1 MLKMFKSK
9 CPSNLSVNDDKTK
22 VLKDLKS
29 YPGEGLSEV
38 LADSCYGKLLGKTYF
53 SHPKFCSSST
63 SPTDIKN
70 RVLRKS
76 ITLIIN
82 KYIQDKYIHDE
93 NNYETILKIINHIII
108 KYKTNEDK
116 TPEDRTDEDRTDED
130 RTDEDKTY
138 ENNLETR
145 LETLKNVITS
155 QCLNNYDVIK
165 NEVLTN
171 KRKEINLKIEKL
183 NYDESK
189 TTNTEKNLTQVP
201 ITEDNLTQEQVRN
214 NINLIK
220 YINSI
225 DKKIE
230 NGIDI
235 ESKDKTDNIKNIDL
249 KSYKLEDLL
258 KELETYDEDKDN
270 FLKIEIILKINTT
283 YYNFIYY
290 NILNLLY
297 LNKIYKLN
305 NYQNQNQN
313 QKLPIYPPE
322 NEDSLFTSKVDNFLY
337 IYNNLICTEENKSN
351 KIIEDCSKSVTISC
365 IYIKYYITKKITK
378 ENGGFKLKTKN
389 KINKVSKK
397 SIKENKYKEVLG
409 KRMKIYKK
417 PDSRIEYVKYKGEL
431 VPLVE
436 YKKTMKEIVRAKN
449 KKH

>member
-22 VLKDLKS
+22 VLEDLKS

-38 LADSCYGKLLGKTYF
+38 LADSCYGKLLGKTYY

-130 RTDEDKTY
+130 KTY

-189 TTNTEKNLTQVP
+189 TTNTENNLTQASRA
-201 ITEDNLTQEQVRN
+201 EDNLTPEQVRN
-214 NINLIK
+214 NIIF
-220 YINSI
+220 I
-225 DKKIE
+225 DKEIAD
-230 NGIDI
+230 GINT
-235 ESKDKTDNIKNIDL
+235 ESKHKTDNFTIKDL
-249 KSYKLEDLL
+249 KSHKLEYLL
-258 KELETYDEDKDN
+258 IKEIENYNEDKDKI
-270 FLKIEIILKINTT
+270 LKIEIILNINTT
-283 YYNFIYY
+283 YYKFIYY
-290 NILNLLY
+290 NIFKSLY

-305 NYQNQNQN
+305 NYQNQTLQ
-313 QKLPIYPPE
+313 IYPPE
-322 NEDSLFTSKVDNFLY
+322 NEDSLFTSKVDPFLY
-337 IYNNLICTEENKSN
+337 IYNNLICTEENKLN
-351 KIIEDCSKSVTISC
+351 KIIEDCSKNVTISC

-417 PDSRIEYVKYKGEL
+417 PDSRKEFVRYKGGL